1 MPQNSEVN
9 DMGIRTL
16 GDLPGG
22 LDAGPSWVKS
32 SLSYANGNCV
42 EVADLPDGEV
52 GVRNSR
58 VPDGP
63 VLRFTPGEWSA
74 FIGGAHNGEFDNFG
88 RA

>member
-1 MPQNSEVN
+1 
-9 DMGIRTL
+9 MGIHTL

-22 LDAGPSWVKS
+22 LSSGPRWVKS

-58 VPDGP
+58 LPDGA

-74 FIGGAHNGEFDNFG
+74 FIGGARNGEFDNFG
-88 RA
+88 RP